1 MEFLGLHEPVQDHI
15 GVKVSNIL
23 VLEAAYQR
31 KPLGTTLLTPFVFD
45 KDLSMRTTMIIN
57 C

>member
-31 KPLGTTLLTPFVFD
+31 QPLGTTLLTPFVFD
-45 KDLSMRTTMIIN
+45 KDLSMQTTKIIN

>member
-31 KPLGTTLLTPFVFD
+31 QPLGTTLLTPFVFD
-45 KDLSMRTTMIIN
+45 KYPSMRTTMIIN